1 MTRRLKIG
9 VVGGGIGASHIEG
22 YQALPDLFEVVA
34 LCDINDAR
42 RGEVAA
48 KYGIAGQDARFEDML
63 ARDVDFVDICTPSG
77 VHHGQVMQA
86 MAAGHNVVIE
96 KPVGKS
102 LAEVDAQIALAERT
116 GRIACPIFQYRF
128 GLGVQRLHH
137 LIAKGVAGP
146 ASVAT
151 AETHW
156 FRGAAYYGAAA
167 WRGTFDGELGGCLT
181 THAIHIHDMMCE
193 ILGPIA
199 RVHARTARRV
209 NGNETEDMAILS
221 LEFASGA
228 LGSSS
233 VTLGSRE
240 EMSRLRV
247 CFRDLVGESGRSP
260 YNPGHE
266 PWTFPHDDPAA
277 AARIAA
283 ALSDFRPLPERF
295 PGQFLRLHRA
305 VTEGGPLPVTL
316 ADARRSV
323 ELLTAAYW
331 SSRTGEEVRLPI
343 GPDHPFYNGWLD
355 TMKQDFTTKGGAHG
369 RT

>member
-1 MTRRLKIG
+1 MSRRLRIG
-9 VVGGGIGASHIEG
+9 VVGAGIGASHIEG
-22 YQALPDLFEVVA
+22 YQALPDMFEVVS

-42 RGEVAA
+42 RAEVAA
-48 KYGIAGQDARFEDML
+48 KYNIPGQDARLEDL
-63 ARDVDFVDICTPSG
+63 LSRELDFVDICTPSG
-77 VHHGQVMQA
+77 LHHAQVLQA
-86 MAAGHNVVIE
+86 MRAGHDVVIE
-96 KPVGKS
+96 KPVGNC
-102 LAEVDAQIALAERT
+102 LAQVDEQIALAAET
-116 GRIACPIFQYRF
+116 GRRACPIFQYRF

-156 FRGAAYYGAAA
+156 FRGDAYYGAAA

-193 ILGPIA
+193 LLGPIA

-209 NGNETEDMAILS
+209 NGNETEDMAVLS
-221 LEFASGA
+221 LAFQSGA
-228 LGSSS
+228 FGTSS

-247 CFRDLVGESGRSP
+247 CFRDLVGESGRDP
-260 YNPGHE
+260 YNPGHD
-266 PWTFPHDDPAA
+266 PWTFPHDDPAE
-277 AARIAA
+277 AARIAR
-283 ALSDFRPLPERF
+283 ALEDFTPLPERF
-295 PGQFLRLHRA
+295 AGQFHRLYHA

-331 SSRTGEEVRLPI
+331 SARTGEEVALPI
-343 GPDHPFYNGWLD
+343 GPDHPFYNGWLK
-355 TMKQDFTTKGGAHG
+355 TMKEDHQNG
-369 RT
+369 RA